1 MLELF
6 NTYSGQFLS
15 GFSYTLLASL
25 IVLIASFIIGIGM
38 AIAQTSDNKL
48 LSGFATA
55 YIEVFRNIPL
65 LIIVMFFY
73 VVVPLSGI
81 DISGFMS
88 GVIGLSIY
96 TSSFVADVVKS
107 GISSI
112 PAGQRE
118 AGLASGLSKNQ
129 VMFLIIWPQ
138 ALKLVLP
145 PLGNQMINLVKNSSI
160 FAMVAGLDLM
170 YQGDLIVSET
180 YNVFGTY
187 IIVGIFYLI
196 ITVPISLMVK
206 RLEERQSQTSR

>member
-1 MLELF
+1 MIELF

-15 GFSYTLLASL
+15 GFGYTLLASL

-81 DISGFMS
+81 DVSGFMS

-107 GISSI
+107 GITSI
-112 PAGQRE
+112 PSGQRE

-129 VMFLIIWPQ
+129 VMFLIILPQ

-206 RLEERQSQTSR
+206 QLEERQSRTSR

>member
-15 GFSYTLLASL
+15 GFGHTLLASL

-48 LSGFATA
+48 LSGIATV

-73 VVVPLSGI
+73 VVVPLSGV

-107 GISSI
+107 GITTI
-112 PAGQRE
+112 PNGQRE
-118 AGLASGLSKNQ
+118 AGLASGLSKNK
-129 VMFLIIWPQ
+129 VMFLIILPQ

>member
-1 MLELF
+1 MIELF
-6 NTYSGQFLS
+6 NAYSGQFLS
-15 GFSYTLLASL
+15 GFGYTLLASL

-48 LSGFATA
+48 LSGIATV

-107 GISSI
+107 GITSI

-129 VMFLIIWPQ
+129 VMFLIILPQ

>member
-1 MLELF
+1 MIELF

-15 GFSYTLLASL
+15 GFGYTLLASL
-25 IVLIASFIIGIGM
+25 IVLIVSFIIGIGM

-107 GISSI
+107 GITSI
-112 PAGQRE
+112 PSGQIE

-129 VMFLIIWPQ
+129 VMFLIILPQ

-206 RLEERQSQTSR
+206 QLEERQSRTSR

>member
-1 MLELF
+1 MIELF

-15 GFSYTLLASL
+15 GFGYTLLASL

-81 DISGFMS
+81 EVSGFMS

-107 GISSI
+107 GITSI
-112 PAGQRE
+112 PSGQRE

-129 VMFLIIWPQ
+129 VMFLIILPQ

-206 RLEERQSQTSR
+206 QLEERQSRTSR

>member
-1 MLELF
+1 MIELF

-15 GFSYTLLASL
+15 GFGYTLLASL
-25 IVLIASFIIGIGM
+25 IVLIVSFIIGIGM
-38 AIAQTSDNKL
+38 AIAQTSDKKL

-107 GISSI
+107 GITSI
-112 PAGQRE
+112 PSGQRE

-129 VMFLIIWPQ
+129 VMFLIILPQ

-206 RLEERQSQTSR
+206 QLEERQSRTSR

>member
-1 MLELF
+1 MIELF
-6 NTYSGQFLS
+6 NTYSGQFFS
-15 GFSYTLLASL
+15 GFGYTLLASL

-38 AIAQTSDNKL
+38 AISQTSDNKL

-107 GISSI
+107 GITSI
-112 PAGQRE
+112 PSGQRE

-129 VMFLIIWPQ
+129 VMFLIILPQ

-206 RLEERQSQTSR
+206 QLEERQSRTSR